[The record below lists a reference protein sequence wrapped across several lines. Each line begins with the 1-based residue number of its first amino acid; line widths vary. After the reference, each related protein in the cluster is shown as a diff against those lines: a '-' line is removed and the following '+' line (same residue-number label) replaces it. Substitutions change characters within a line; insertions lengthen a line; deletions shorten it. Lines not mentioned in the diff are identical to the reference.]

1 MSKKSRRQSRRAR
14 GHPGTGTQRAGEASR
29 PAVRTA
35 HSMPHG
41 RALRDEQVLIS
52 VVLAAAVG
60 LVYLPALRGE
70 FINLDDP
77 AYVTLNPHIRDLSWT
92 MISWAFTSFEAGNWH
107 PLTWVSLAF
116 DYQLY
121 GLQPYGYHLTSVAL
135 HVVNALLV
143 FLVLHRLTGA
153 RWRSATVAAVFGL
166 HPLRVES
173 VAWVAERKDV
183 LCALFW
189 LLTIAAYARYVRIGT
204 WTGYVLVVLCFA
216 MALLSK
222 PMAVTLPV
230 ALLLLDYWPLGRL
243 SGKALLEKVPLL
255 VLGVTI
261 SASTLAAAARAGAL
275 EAGFRIPL
283 RGRLANAVVA
293 YVKYL
298 GLTLWPLHLSPWYS
312 HPSVEGPPLSGWMV
326 PAATGLLVGITAFA
340 VVVAR
345 GRPYVLVGWVWY
357 LVTLLP
363 VIGLVQAGGQAMADR
378 YTYIPHIGLVLA
390 VVWSVADL
398 PFWTDRS
405 ARSAGVALGALLL
418 ICFGVITVLQTQV
431 WHDTR
436 RFWTYTVTASPR
448 SFMGHQVLGNLSLT
462 DGRFDQ
468 ALDHYRR
475 AARLR
480 PEVTE
485 VHRWVGDLL
494 AREGKIG
501 AAAAQYRKVVQLDA
515 ASAES
520 QNSLAAVLLE
530 QGRPVQARRHLE
542 RALALR
548 PDLAEAHNNLGRL
561 LRAEGRLEEA
571 VAQFR
576 AAVQAKPNFP
586 EARTNLTEAIA
597 QLGPMGTTLG
607 Q

>member
-1 MSKKSRRQSRRAR
+1 MSKKSRRQNRRAR
-14 GHPGTGTQRAGEASR
+14 GHPSTGAPRAGEASR
-29 PAVRTA
+29 PAVRMA
-35 HSMPHG
+35 HPMPHG
-41 RALRDEQVLIS
+41 PVLIS
-52 VVLAAAVG
+52 LVLAAAVG
-60 LVYLPALRGE
+60 LVYLPALHGE

-77 AYVTLNPHIRDLSWT
+77 AYVTLNPHIRELSWT
-92 MISWAFTSFEAGNWH
+92 MISWAFTSFEAGHWH
-107 PLTWVSLAF
+107 PLTWVSFAF

-135 HVVNALLV
+135 HIANALLV

-153 RWRSATVAAVFGL
+153 RWRSATVAALFGL
-166 HPLRVES
+166 HPMRVES

-189 LLTIAAYARYVRIGT
+189 LLTMAAYARYVRIGT
-204 WTGYVLVVLCFA
+204 WTGYLLVVLCFA
-216 MALLSK
+216 MAFLSK
-222 PMAVTLPV
+222 PMAVTLPL
-230 ALLLLDYWPLGRL
+230 ALLLLDYWPLRRL
-243 SGKALLEKVPLL
+243 SGRALLEKVPLL
-255 VLGVTI
+255 VLGLAM
-261 SASTLAAAARAGAL
+261 SASTLTAAARAGAL
-275 EAGFRIPL
+275 TAGFQIPL
-283 RGRLANAVVA
+283 RSRLANAVVA
-293 YVKYL
+293 YTKYL

-326 PAATGLLVGITAFA
+326 AAATGLLLGTTVLA
-340 VVVAR
+340 VAVAR

-357 LVTLLP
+357 VVTLLP

-378 YTYIPHIGLVLA
+378 YSYIPHIGFLLA

-398 PFWTDRS
+398 PLWTDRS
-405 ARSAGVALGALLL
+405 ARSAGVALDALLL
-418 ICFGVITVLQTQV
+418 IWFGVITVRQTLV

-436 RFWTYTVTASPR
+436 KFWTYTVTESPR
-448 SFMGHQVLGNLSLT
+448 SFMAHQVLGNLSLAE
-462 DGRFDQ
+462 GRFDQ

-475 AARLR
+475 VARLR
-480 PEVTE
+480 PEVPD

-501 AAAAQYRKVVQLDA
+501 AAAAQYRKAVQLQA
-515 ASAES
+515 GSAE
-520 QNSLAAVLLE
+520 NENGLAAVLLE

-576 AAVQAKPNFP
+576 AAVKAKPDFP
-586 EARTNLTEAIA
+586 EARTNLTEAGA
-597 QLGPMGTTLG
+597 QLGPTGTRLE